1 MNKDNFKKLIDA
13 ITLDG
18 QFRFNM
24 GCFVGKLLLGG
35 EDEELIKNGDAL
47 ASDYEINSLQE
58 IYTTEMFNCDSVGC
72 IAGFATALSNDWKT
86 PDWIK
91 KVNSSEEDPSAGN
104 VRAHD
109 LVRLFEEQ
117 SNSFLGLTKEQ
128 GRRLYYGDTDTV
140 WKYLKYYE
148 GLSYEYSDLK
158 YVGEDEDENV
168 KWILEHNT
176 NWDDDDYEIFLGSIN
191 YKTAAY
197 VLTKIMNGDIVID
210 PIDGS
215 ITVNELQ
222 QSNEKG

>member
-1 MNKDNFKKLIDA
+1 MNKDNFQKLIDA
-13 ITLDG
+13 IELDG

-24 GCFVGKLLLGG
+24 GCFVGKLILDG
-35 EDEELIKNGDAL
+35 EEEELIKNGDSL
-47 ASDYEINSLQE
+47 ASDYEINSIQE

-91 KVNSSEEDPSAGN
+91 KGNTLEEEPGTFN

-109 LVRLFEEQ
+109 LVRLFELQ
-117 SNSFLGLTKEQ
+117 SNAFLGLTKEQ
-128 GRRLYYGDTDTV
+128 GRRLYYGDSDTI

-158 YVGEDEDENV
+158 YVGEDDDNADE
-168 KWILEHNT
+168 ILNHEV
-176 NWDDDDYEIFLGSIN
+176 NWDDEDHEIFLGSIT
-191 YKTAAY
+191 YKTAIY
-197 VLTKIMNGDIVID
+197 VLRKIMNGQIVID
-210 PIDGS
+210 EINGS

-222 QSNEKG
+222 QSNKEG